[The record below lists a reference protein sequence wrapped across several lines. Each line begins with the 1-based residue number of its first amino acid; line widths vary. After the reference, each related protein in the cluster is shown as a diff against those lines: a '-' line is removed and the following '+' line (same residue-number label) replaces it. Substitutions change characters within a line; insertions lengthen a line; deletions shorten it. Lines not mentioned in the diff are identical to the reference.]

1 MEFVHKSV
9 LFDEAIK
16 ALDLN
21 ENKIIVD
28 GTAGGGG
35 HSGEI
40 AKRAKRVISIDQ
52 DPDAIAVLNERLGD
66 KENVTI
72 VHDNYSNIKN
82 IISNLNIE
90 KIDGLLLDL
99 GVSSFQ
105 LDTAE
110 RGFSFHKDAP
120 LDMRMSKSG
129 LSAYDVVNNY
139 DWIKDINTLDF
150 LRDYGKFFNVNYML
164 DKDIVRR
171 RLDAGITYTE
181 FSYMILQALD
191 FKYLHEHNNV
201 DLQCAGSDQWG
212 NITAGI
218 DLIRKK
224 TGQEVYGFTMPLILD
239 KFGNK
244 FGKSE
249 GNALWLD
256 KNKTSPYEIYQY
268 LVNTDD
274 SKVVEYLKVFTFLSH
289 EEINK
294 LEEKVK
300 TEPEKREA
308 QKALASEVVRFLHGE
323 EELQEAIKLTECLF
337 TGNVKE
343 LTDEEIEMVFKGMP
357 TIETKEDTIINIMT
371 NNDIA
376 SSKREAR
383 EFLSNNAITL
393 DGEIINDENYII
405 TNNKKNHIIR
415 RGKKKYYLIK
425 IN

>member
-139 DWIKDINTLDF
+139 DERQLADIIYRYGEEKFSRRIAANIVKARAKKPIETTFELVDIIKSSMPQKAMRDAHPARRTFQAIRIEVNAELDVLKSTLEDAFDILAPGGRIAIITFHSLEDRIVKEQF
-150 LRDYGKFFNVNYML
+150 AKWRQGCTCPKEFPVCVCGK
-164 DKDIVRR
+164 KPKGK
-171 RLDAGITYTE
+171 A
-181 FSYMILQALD
+181 
-191 FKYLHEHNNV
+191 FK
-201 DLQCAGSDQWG
+201 S
-212 NITAGI
+212 I
-218 DLIRKK
+218 
-224 TGQEVYGFTMPLILD
+224 
-239 KFGNK
+239 
-244 FGKSE
+244 
-249 GNALWLD
+249 
-256 KNKTSPYEIYQY
+256 SP
-268 LVNTDD
+268 
-274 SKVVEYLKVFTFLSH
+274 SK
-289 EEINK
+289 EE
-294 LEEKVK
+294 LEEN
-300 TEPEKREA
+300 PRARSSRLRIFEK
-308 QKALASEVVRFLHGE
+308 F
-323 EELQEAIKLTECLF
+323 
-337 TGNVKE
+337 
-343 LTDEEIEMVFKGMP
+343 
-357 TIETKEDTIINIMT
+357 
-371 NNDIA
+371 
-376 SSKREAR
+376 
-383 EFLSNNAITL
+383 
-393 DGEIINDENYII
+393 
-405 TNNKKNHIIR
+405 
-415 RGKKKYYLIK
+415 
-425 IN
+425 

>member
-52 DPDAIAVLNERLGD
+52 DPDAITVLNERLGD

-139 DWIKDINTLDF
+139 DERQLADIIYRYGEEKFSRRIAANIVKARAKKPIETTFELVDIIKSSMPQKAMRDAHPARRTFQAIRIEVNAELDVLKSTLEDAFDILAPGGRIAIITFHSLEDRIVKEQF
-150 LRDYGKFFNVNYML
+150 AKWCQGCTCPKEFPVCVCGK
-164 DKDIVRR
+164 KPK
-171 RLDAGITYTE
+171 GKT
-181 FSYMILQALD
+181 
-191 FKYLHEHNNV
+191 FK
-201 DLQCAGSDQWG
+201 S
-212 NITAGI
+212 I
-218 DLIRKK
+218 
-224 TGQEVYGFTMPLILD
+224 
-239 KFGNK
+239 
-244 FGKSE
+244 
-249 GNALWLD
+249 
-256 KNKTSPYEIYQY
+256 SP
-268 LVNTDD
+268 
-274 SKVVEYLKVFTFLSH
+274 SK
-289 EEINK
+289 EE
-294 LEEKVK
+294 LEEN
-300 TEPEKREA
+300 PRARSSRLRFFEK
-308 QKALASEVVRFLHGE
+308 F
-323 EELQEAIKLTECLF
+323 
-337 TGNVKE
+337 
-343 LTDEEIEMVFKGMP
+343 
-357 TIETKEDTIINIMT
+357 
-371 NNDIA
+371 
-376 SSKREAR
+376 
-383 EFLSNNAITL
+383 
-393 DGEIINDENYII
+393 
-405 TNNKKNHIIR
+405 
-415 RGKKKYYLIK
+415 
-425 IN
+425 

>member
-52 DPDAIAVLNERLGD
+52 DPDAITVLNERLGD

-120 LDMRMSKSG
+120 LDMRMSKRG

-139 DWIKDINTLDF
+139 DERQLADIIYRYGEEKFSRRIAANIVKARAKKPIETTFELVDIIKSSMPQKAMRDAHPARRTFQAIRIEVNAELDVLKSTLEDAFDILAPSGRIAIITFHSLEDRIVKEQF
-150 LRDYGKFFNVNYML
+150 AKWCQGCTCPKEFPVCVCGK
-164 DKDIVRR
+164 KPK
-171 RLDAGITYTE
+171 GKT
-181 FSYMILQALD
+181 
-191 FKYLHEHNNV
+191 FK
-201 DLQCAGSDQWG
+201 S
-212 NITAGI
+212 I
-218 DLIRKK
+218 
-224 TGQEVYGFTMPLILD
+224 
-239 KFGNK
+239 
-244 FGKSE
+244 
-249 GNALWLD
+249 
-256 KNKTSPYEIYQY
+256 SP
-268 LVNTDD
+268 
-274 SKVVEYLKVFTFLSH
+274 SK
-289 EEINK
+289 EE
-294 LEEKVK
+294 LEEN
-300 TEPEKREA
+300 PRARSSRLRIFEK
-308 QKALASEVVRFLHGE
+308 F
-323 EELQEAIKLTECLF
+323 
-337 TGNVKE
+337 
-343 LTDEEIEMVFKGMP
+343 
-357 TIETKEDTIINIMT
+357 
-371 NNDIA
+371 
-376 SSKREAR
+376 
-383 EFLSNNAITL
+383 
-393 DGEIINDENYII
+393 
-405 TNNKKNHIIR
+405 
-415 RGKKKYYLIK
+415 
-425 IN
+425 

>member
-52 DPDAIAVLNERLGD
+52 DPDAIAVLNERLGN

-90 KIDGLLLDL
+90 QIDGLLLDL

-139 DWIKDINTLDF
+139 DERQLADIIYRYGEEKFSRRIAANIVKARAEKPIETTFELVDIIKSSMPQKAMRDAHPARRTFQAIRIEVNAELDVLKSTLEDAFDILAPSGRIAIITFHSLEDRIVKEQF
-150 LRDYGKFFNVNYML
+150 AKWCQGCTCPKEFPVCVCGK
-164 DKDIVRR
+164 KPK
-171 RLDAGITYTE
+171 GKT
-181 FSYMILQALD
+181 
-191 FKYLHEHNNV
+191 FK
-201 DLQCAGSDQWG
+201 S
-212 NITAGI
+212 I
-218 DLIRKK
+218 
-224 TGQEVYGFTMPLILD
+224 
-239 KFGNK
+239 
-244 FGKSE
+244 
-249 GNALWLD
+249 
-256 KNKTSPYEIYQY
+256 SP
-268 LVNTDD
+268 
-274 SKVVEYLKVFTFLSH
+274 SK
-289 EEINK
+289 EE
-294 LEEKVK
+294 LEEN
-300 TEPEKREA
+300 PRARSSRLRIFEK
-308 QKALASEVVRFLHGE
+308 F
-323 EELQEAIKLTECLF
+323 
-337 TGNVKE
+337 
-343 LTDEEIEMVFKGMP
+343 
-357 TIETKEDTIINIMT
+357 
-371 NNDIA
+371 
-376 SSKREAR
+376 
-383 EFLSNNAITL
+383 
-393 DGEIINDENYII
+393 
-405 TNNKKNHIIR
+405 
-415 RGKKKYYLIK
+415 
-425 IN
+425 

>member
-139 DWIKDINTLDF
+139 DERQLADIIYRYGGEKFSRRIAANIVKARAKKPIETTFELVDIIKSSMPQKAMRDAHPARRTFQAIRIEVNAELDVLKSTLEDAFDILAPGGRIAIITFHSLEDRIVKEQF
-150 LRDYGKFFNVNYML
+150 AKWCQGCTCPKEFPVCVCGK
-164 DKDIVRR
+164 KPK
-171 RLDAGITYTE
+171 GKT
-181 FSYMILQALD
+181 
-191 FKYLHEHNNV
+191 FK
-201 DLQCAGSDQWG
+201 S
-212 NITAGI
+212 I
-218 DLIRKK
+218 
-224 TGQEVYGFTMPLILD
+224 
-239 KFGNK
+239 
-244 FGKSE
+244 
-249 GNALWLD
+249 
-256 KNKTSPYEIYQY
+256 SP
-268 LVNTDD
+268 
-274 SKVVEYLKVFTFLSH
+274 SK
-289 EEINK
+289 EE
-294 LEEKVK
+294 LEEN
-300 TEPEKREA
+300 PRARSSRLRIFEK
-308 QKALASEVVRFLHGE
+308 F
-323 EELQEAIKLTECLF
+323 
-337 TGNVKE
+337 
-343 LTDEEIEMVFKGMP
+343 
-357 TIETKEDTIINIMT
+357 
-371 NNDIA
+371 
-376 SSKREAR
+376 
-383 EFLSNNAITL
+383 
-393 DGEIINDENYII
+393 
-405 TNNKKNHIIR
+405 
-415 RGKKKYYLIK
+415 
-425 IN
+425 